1 MSNLAM
7 MMGLSSGAGGV
18 DVADVFSTTL
28 YTGNATADTKITTGV
43 DLQTSGGLLW
53 TKKRSASADHYLWDS
68 INAFDGGT
76 STTYSSKRIKSN
88 SPDAMSTEA
97 NALMSFET
105 DGFVVSTNGAINGSG
120 STYVSWSFLEA
131 SKFFDVVQYSGTGAA
146 QAISHNLN
154 NEVGMILIKQTSS
167 GLADWSVYHRSLGG
181 TKSLRLD
188 DTRAETTNIGYFN
201 DTDATST
208 EFTVGYLGDING
220 SGNTYIAYVFAHNED
235 LVQCGSYTGN
245 GSSAGPEIDL
255 GFEPQWLLIKKATG
269 GAQSWAM
276 YDTMRGI
283 TSGGDDALL
292 FADTT
297 SDELTSYASLSVTS
311 TGFKLDATHDWV
323 NTSGETYIYMA
334 IKAED

>member
-1 MSNLAM
+1 MSNTAM

-43 DLQTSGGLLW
+43 DLQTNGGLLW

-88 SPDAMSTEA
+88 ENDAMSTEA

-105 DGFVVSTNGAINGSG
+105 DGFVASTNGAINGNG
-120 STYVSWSFLEA
+120 STYVSWSFLQA

-188 DTRAETTNIGYFN
+188 DTRASVTNNGYFA

-208 EFTVGYLGDING
+208 EFTVGGLGDING
-220 SGNTYIAYVFAHNED
+220 SGSTYVAYLFAHNED
-235 LVQCGSYTGN
+235 LIQCGSFSGN
-245 GSSAGPEIDL
+245 DATVNVTL
-255 GFEPQWLLIKKATG
+255 GFQPQFIIVKNSNTAGNWNLYDSER
-269 GAQSWAM
+269 GAGA
-276 YDTMRGI
+276 Y
-283 TSGGDDALL
+283 L
-292 FADTT
+292 FADATQQEYT
-297 SDELTSYASLSVTS
+297 DSSPDIVFNS
-311 TGFKLDATHDWV
+311 TGFDASGNFGV
-323 NTSGETYIYMA
+323 NGRDYIYVA

>member
-7 MMGLSSGAGGV
+7 MMGLGSGAGGV

-43 DLQTSGGLLW
+43 DLQTNGGLLW

-88 SPDAMSTEA
+88 EPEAMGTEA

-120 STYVSWSFLEA
+120 STYVSWSWRQA
-131 SKFFDVVQYSGTGAA
+131 PKWFDIVEYTGTGAT
-146 QAISHNLN
+146 QTISHSLGS
-154 NEVGMILIKQTSS
+154 EVGMILIKQTSA
-167 GLADWSVYHRSLGG
+167 GNADWSVYHRSLGG

-188 DTRAETTNIGYFN
+188 DTRAETTNNGYFA

-220 SGNTYIAYVFAHNED
+220 SGSTYIAYVFAHNES
-235 LVQCGSYTGN
+235 LIQCGSFSGN
-245 GSSAGPEIDL
+245 DATVNVTL
-255 GFEPQWLLIKKATG
+255 GFQPQFIIVKNSNTAGNWNLYDSER
-269 GAQSWAM
+269 GAGA
-276 YDTMRGI
+276 Y
-283 TSGGDDALL
+283 L
-292 FADTT
+292 FADATQQEYT
-297 SDELTSYASLSVTS
+297 DGSPDIVFNS
-311 TGFKLDATHDWV
+311 TGFDASGNFGV
-323 NTSGETYIYMA
+323 NGRDYIYMA

>member
-7 MMGLSSGAGGV
+7 MMGLGSGAGGV
-18 DVADVFSTTL
+18 AVANVFSTTL

-43 DLQTSGGLLW
+43 DLQTNGGLLW

-88 SPDAMSTEA
+88 AVDAMGSEA

-120 STYVSWSFLEA
+120 STYVSWSWLKA
-131 SKFFDVVQYSGTGAA
+131 PKWFDVIQYTGTGSA
-146 QAISHNLN
+146 QTISHNLA
-154 NEVGMILIKQTSS
+154 NEVGMILIKQTSAGS
-167 GLADWSVYHRSLGG
+167 TDWSVYHRSLGG
-181 TKSLRLD
+181 TKNLRLD

-208 EFTVGYLGDING
+208 EFTVGYLGDFNSAG
-220 SGNTYIAYVFAHNED
+220 ATYIAYLFAHNES
-235 LVQCGSYTGN
+235 LIQCGSFTSGTDGY
-245 GSSAGPEIDL
+245 AVVDL
-255 GFEPQWLLIKKATG
+255 GWEPQWLLMKRTDSTNNWII
-269 GAQSWAM
+269 
-276 YDTMRGI
+276 YDTMRGWVN
-283 TSGGDDALL
+283 SVSSADDAYLL
-292 FADTT
+292 PN
-297 SDELTSYASLSVTS
+297 SSVAEGLYSAGEPNS
-311 TGFKLDATHDWV
+311 TGFRMRDTSSSGATF
-323 NTSGETYIYMA
+323 IYMA

>member
-7 MMGLSSGAGGV
+7 TMGLGSGAGGV

-28 YTGNATADTKITTGV
+28 YTGNSTADTKITTGV
-43 DLQTSGGLLW
+43 DLQTDGGLLW

-88 SPDAMSTEA
+88 EAEPMSTEA

-105 DGFVVSTNGAINGSG
+105 DGFVASTNGAINGNG
-120 STYVSWSFLEA
+120 STYVSWTWRKA
-131 SKFFDVVQYSGTGAA
+131 PKFFDVVQYSGTGSP

-167 GLADWSVYHRSLGG
+167 GSADWTVYHRSLGG

-188 DTRAETTNIGYFN
+188 STRDSVTNIGYFA

-220 SGNTYIAYVFAHNED
+220 SGSTYIAYVFAHNED
-235 LVQCGSYTGN
+235 LIQCGSFVQGT
-245 GSSAGPEIDL
+245 SSYDVDL
-255 GFEPQWLLIKKATG
+255 GFEPQWLLIKSATSATNWYLFDNKRGVATG
-269 GAQSWAM
+269 GNDARLLANGAAAEEGTDPYLDFTSSGFTSHLDQ
-276 YDTMRGI
+276 I
-283 TSGGDDALL
+283 TG
-292 FADTT
+292 
-297 SDELTSYASLSVTS
+297 
-311 TGFKLDATHDWV
+311 
-323 NTSGETYIYMA
+323 NQTYTYMA
-334 IKAED
+334 IKAE

>member
-1 MSNLAM
+1 MSNTAM

-43 DLQTSGGLLW
+43 DLQTDGGLLW

-88 SPDAMSTEA
+88 EGEAMGGEA

-120 STYVSWSFLEA
+120 STYVSWSFLQA

-154 NEVGMILIKQTSS
+154 NEVGMILIKQTSAGS
-167 GLADWSVYHRSLGG
+167 ADWTVYHRSLGG

-188 DTRAETTNIGYFN
+188 STRGSVANIGYFA

-220 SGNTYIAYVFAHNED
+220 SGSTYIAYVFAHNENIIS
-235 LVQCGSYTGN
+235 CGTYTGN
-245 GSSAGPEIDL
+245 GSTTGPVIDL
-255 GFEPQWLLIKKATG
+255 GWQPQWVLIKRTDDSVAWTLVDAK
-269 GAQSWAM
+269 
-276 YDTMRGI
+276 RGI
-283 TSGGDDALL
+283 NGDAVDDPYLQPNVATQELSTNLL
-292 FADTT
+292 KLVDNGFQINSAG
-297 SDELTSYASLSVTS
+297 LSN
-311 TGFKLDATHDWV
+311 V
-323 NTSGETYIYMA
+323 NTNGGEYVYMA

>member
-7 MMGLSSGAGGV
+7 MMGLGSGAGGV
-18 DVADVFSTTL
+18 AVANVFSTTL

-43 DLQTSGGLLW
+43 DLQTNGGLLW

-88 SPDAMSTEA
+88 AVDAMGTEA

-120 STYVSWSFLEA
+120 STYVSWSWLKA
-131 SKFFDVVQYSGTGAA
+131 PKWFDVIQYTGTGSA
-146 QAISHNLN
+146 QTISHNLA
-154 NEVGMILIKQTSS
+154 NEVGMILIKQTSAGS
-167 GLADWSVYHRSLGG
+167 TDWSVYHRSLGG
-181 TKSLRLD
+181 TKNLRLD

-220 SGNTYIAYVFAHNED
+220 SGSTYIAYVFAHNED
-235 LVQCGSYTGN
+235 LIQCGSYTGN
-245 GSSAGPEIDL
+245 GSSTGPVIDL

-276 YDTMRGI
+276 YDTKRGI
-283 TSGGDDALL
+283 VSGGDDALL

-297 SDELTSYASLSVTS
+297 SDEIGSYDSLSVTS

-334 IKAED
+334 IKAE